1 MRQRVVLV
9 IDGARKRAL
18 ARLGLELSGRFDVV
32 GVAVD
37 ERDVE
42 FIVST
47 LHPDVVLIDLADRAD
62 HGLELVPD
70 IRRAAPDATPVLL
83 HALVAQHLAEFAVLP
98 RPIQIAD
105 RLTGLVAVPA
115 LV

>member
-9 IDGARKRAL
+9 IDAARTRAL
-18 ARLGLELSGRFDVV
+18 TRVGLELSGRFDVV

-47 LHPDVVLIDLADRAD
+47 LRPDVVLVDLAGRAD
-62 HGLELVPD
+62 HGLEVVAR
-70 IRRAAPDATPVLL
+70 IRRAAPEATPVLL
-83 HALVAQHLAEFAVLP
+83 HALVAQHLAETGAPP
-98 RPIQIAD
+98 RPIEVAD
-105 RLTGLVAVPA
+105 RLAGLVAAPA